1 MCVPPKAVLRPGTFI
16 SIFMDKNSFPRVYS
30 LQYNYWIKFNQ
41 NLQKLTKLMCK
52 NMQTGSTLQHINV
65 KTFSERYVVN
75 APLLRSLFRP
85 SVPPSVRPSVY
96 DALQLWAK
104 RGLLQN
110 LFTQPDRAYCMD
122 LVRFVKKKR
131 HENIRNRFAKC
142 GCYVEMRYEKKSR
155 FSTNISLCVGND
167 TR

>member
-122 LVRFVKKKR
+122 LVRFVKKK
-131 HENIRNRFAKC
+131 NGTKIFAI
-142 GCYVEMRYEKKSR
+142 VLP
-155 FSTNISLCVGND
+155 NVVV
-167 TR
+167 